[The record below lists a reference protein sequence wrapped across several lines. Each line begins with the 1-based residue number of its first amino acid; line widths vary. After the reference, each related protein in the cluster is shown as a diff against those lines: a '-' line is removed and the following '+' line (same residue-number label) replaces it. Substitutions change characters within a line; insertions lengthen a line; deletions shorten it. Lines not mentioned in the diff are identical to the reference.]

1 MLSRSR
7 SLCSLAV
14 ALFLST
20 LALADSAPVSIA
32 YLHSSTGAYA
42 SAQSYSDHSSISQRS
57 GTPMILAAFN
67 SPSREKPD
75 ARLNAPLFGN
85 GSIQVHGTV
94 SRKNGDWGCVAH
106 ARDHRP
112 RSVSYA
118 RTGQPDAAFNR
129 PHRDS
134 RSSAAKVAPRLNF
147 RIGIRLRDSGFLVS
161 IRLPLSAK
169 I

>member
-94 SRKNGDWGCVAH
+94 SRKNGDWGVWH
-106 ARDHRP
+106 TP
-112 RSVSYA
+112 ET
-118 RTGQPDAAFNR
+118 TGPGALAT
-129 PHRDS
+129 PEPGS
-134 RSSAAKVAPRLNF
+134 LMLLSTGL
-147 RIGIRLRDSGFLVS
+147 IGIAGALRRKL
-161 IRLPLSAK
+161 RRA
-169 I
+169 